1 MTNDGKLLCGVI
13 GVGSLGQH
21 HARIYSELEN
31 AELVGVY
38 DNNPER
44 AKEIAQKHNC
54 RVFNSIA
61 EAGEACDAIS
71 VVVPTDKHMEVAIPL
86 LEQGCDL
93 LIEKPICTSAA
104 DAREIVKKAREKN
117 LIVQVGHIEHFNPV
131 MGFMEKHV
139 NSPRFI
145 VADRLAPFNVRGTE
159 VGVVLDLMIHDIGI
173 VMQLA
178 NSPVERIEAVGVNVV
193 SKHEDIANARIVF
206 KNKCVANL
214 NVSRVS
220 FKKLREI
227 RVFQRG
233 MYMSLDFMNQRG
245 HMVKINGL
253 TDIVPEEVPFEK
265 QEPLKSELSSFIEC
279 VKYKKNP
286 KVDAEFGLSALEV
299 ALEITR
305 QIEEVIANG

>member
-71 VVVPTDKHMEVAIPL
+71 VVVPTDRHMEVAIPL